1 MIPWTARAFKEQM
14 VTPEVKNKVVQSLI
28 RKQGKENIP
37 KIIDRDMVSDDS
49 LTPEIAADV
58 MTQNQWT
65 RQELRNLQRAQ
76 DNVGGRKLFNNE
88 KKVYAAISQ
97 QSKLITEDS
106 FIKTKLQLQS
116 KRQGQ
121 EKMTLT
127 NRPLVYPKSF
137 KDHLHNI
144 ISEEAENQDFERLD
158 DGTLRVIVGLTADA
172 GGGSNKF
179 SIR

>member
-1 MIPWTARAFKEQM
+1 
-14 VTPEVKNKVVQSLI
+14 
-28 RKQGKENIP
+28 
-37 KIIDRDMVSDDS
+37 
-49 LTPEIAADV
+49 
-58 MTQNQWT
+58 
-65 RQELRNLQRAQ
+65 
-76 DNVGGRKLFNNE
+76 
-88 KKVYAAISQ
+88 
-97 QSKLITEDS
+97 
-106 FIKTKLQLQS
+106 
-116 KRQGQ
+116 
-121 EKMTLT
+121 MTLT